1 MHLPLLEE
9 AIAADPEAIRK
20 ACAIFANR
28 VVGVA

>member
-9 AIAADPEAIRK
+9 AIAADPEALHK
-20 ACAIFANR
+20 TCAVFANR